1 MPDPLEQPPPDA
13 PAPPPG
19 EEATRSRAYMK
30 GIVWLG
36 VLSILGLAIMAYPV
50 VFKTRGRGHEFI
62 EALNNIRQI
71 GLGLLDFEAEYG
83 RFPDRSTIAAVKA
96 QTGTK
101 LTLDDSSSN
110 MLFRQL
116 IVAGL
121 QSEKPFWA
129 RTPAS
134 RKKPDD
140 VFTTDANTL
149 ARGECAFAY
158 IAGLTSYG
166 DPETPLVM
174 TPMLKGQRKFDRSC
188 FQGKAVILFLDHSAR
203 ALPIEKDGRVLING
217 RDIFDPRQPFWR
229 GKAPDL
235 KWPE

>member
-1 MPDPLEQPPPDA
+1 MTL
-13 PAPPPG
+13 
-19 EEATRSRAYMK
+19 
-30 GIVWLG
+30 ICLLG
-36 VLSILGLAIMAYPV
+36 GLSILVLVMVVYPL
-50 VFKTRGRGHEFI
+50 VFRHTTKASDRT
-62 EALNNIRQI
+62 EALNNLRQI
-71 GLGLLDFEAEYG
+71 GLGLLEFDAEYG

-121 QSEKPFWA
+121 KSEKPFWA

-140 VFTTDANTL
+140 IFTTDANTL

-158 IAGLTSYG
+158 VAGLTSSD
-166 DPETPLVM
+166 DPGTPLVM
-174 TPMLKGQRKFDRSC
+174 TSLLKGQKRFDRSC
-188 FQGKAVILFLDHSAR
+188 FKGRAVILFLDQSAK

-217 RDIFDPRQPFWR
+217 MDIFDPRQPFWK
-229 GKAPDL
+229 GKTPDL